1 MIASGTHRSG
11 ALASGAPE
19 APPRAPTTD
28 HGLCAFWLGGRCFG
42 LDIRWVGEVVALE
55 SITRVPNAR
64 AAIRGLFN
72 LRGEPVVV
80 LDIAEILELGPRDS
94 SPASGPTTDKIGL
107 VLRMGDLTAA
117 AQVER
122 VESIIPPGRGELS
135 PRGDGEHRAVI
146 GLLDDRASGGRI
158 VTVLDSELL
167 IERLHAL
174 RYLTDADD

>member
-1 MIASGTHRSG
+1 MLGSARPID
-11 ALASGAPE
+11 APV
-19 APPRAPTTD
+19 RD
-28 HGLCAFWLGGRCFG
+28 GGVCAFWLGGRCFG

-55 SITRVPNAR
+55 AMTRVPNSR
-64 AAIRGLFN
+64 PAIRGLFN

-80 LDIAEILELGPRDS
+80 LDLAEILDLGHRDQ
-94 SPASGPTTDKIGL
+94 PGGPPIGKIGM
-107 VLRMGDLTAA
+107 VLRMGGLTAA
-117 AQVER
+117 VAVER
-122 VESIIPPGRGELS
+122 VESIIPPGRGELA

-167 IERLHAL
+167 LERLQAL